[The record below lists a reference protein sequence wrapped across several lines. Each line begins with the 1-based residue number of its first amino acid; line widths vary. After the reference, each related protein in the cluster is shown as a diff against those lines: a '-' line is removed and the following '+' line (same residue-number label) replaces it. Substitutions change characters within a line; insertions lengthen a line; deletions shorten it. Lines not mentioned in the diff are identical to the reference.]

1 MVGARRLHVFSTG
14 ELAQT
19 LASAISP
26 TRHMALARS
35 YLTLPDLPV
44 LSALLFTIQ
53 HVGEVG
59 KYLTQPSTRSF
70 HPTLTLPYL
79 TLPHASTP
87 PGPGSSTTHLLPH
100 LRLYLTKPWSPAPSQ
115 IPS

>member
-14 ELAQT
+14 ELALT
-19 LASAISP
+19 LAPAISS

-70 HPTLTLPYL
+70 HPTLTLPY
-79 TLPHASTP
+79 TPTRSYP

-100 LRLYLTKPWSPAPSQ
+100 LRLYLTKQSSPALSQ